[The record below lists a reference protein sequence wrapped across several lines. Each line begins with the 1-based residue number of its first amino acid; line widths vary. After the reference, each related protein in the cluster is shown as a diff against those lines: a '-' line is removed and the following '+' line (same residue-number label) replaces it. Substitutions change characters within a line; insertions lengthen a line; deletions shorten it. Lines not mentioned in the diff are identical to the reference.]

1 MLSYRHGFHAG
12 NHADVL
18 KHWVL
23 AEVLAYFNEKPAP
36 WTYVDTHAG
45 AGLYRLGAGVGGAQA
60 SHEFREGIARLWAAR
75 AKAPAVFSAY
85 LEAVAAFNP
94 AGRLELYPGSPA
106 IARQFARSGAR
117 GKGGDR
123 LVCFERHPRDF
134 AALERLFAGDAQV
147 RCLSSDGFAGAL
159 QVLPPPSRRG
169 VILIDPPYEV
179 RGDYVRL
186 IPAVRAMLEKFPQA
200 TVLVWYPRL
209 RRVEAEELRR
219 RLVNLAPE
227 DHLRVELQVA
237 PPPVGGR
244 GMTAS
249 GLVVLHPPYVWA
261 QRLPEGLP
269 WLAGQLEEAPGQG
282 GWVLEAKIA

>member
-23 AEVLAYFNEKPAP
+23 AEVLTYFNAKPAP

-45 AGLYRLGAGVGGAQA
+45 AGLYRLGAGVGGTQA

-75 AKAPAVFSAY
+75 TEAPAVFSAY
-85 LEAVAAFNP
+85 LKAVAAFNP
-94 AGRLELYPGSPA
+94 TGRLELYPGSPA

-117 GKGGDR
+117 GKGSDR

-147 RCLSSDGFAGAL
+147 RCLAADGFAGAL

-186 IPAVRAMLEKFPQA
+186 IPAVRAMLAKFPQA

-227 DHLRVELQVA
+227 DHLRVELQVS

-249 GLVVLHPPYVWA
+249 GLVVLHPPYVLA
-261 QRLPEGLP
+261 QRLQDGLP
-269 WLAGQLEEAPGQG
+269 WLAGRLEEAPGQG
-282 GWVLEAKIA
+282 GWTLEASIA